1 MENVTM
7 VRIGGVEIGILDLE
21 ETFER
26 VKQLQ
31 IQDEGDLKRTILQEI
46 KKANYI
52 PSSKDVEYTE
62 GLFKAYRRHLG
73 EKIEEKIEGLEIKI
87 LGPGCARCDKLEQDV
102 RALLTEMNVP
112 AEVQHVRDP
121 VTIADYGIIGTP
133 ALVINGV
140 IKEAGKVPK
149 RDEIVKWIKESQS
162 K

>member
-1 MENVTM
+1 MEGVTM
-7 VRIGGVEIGILDLE
+7 VRIGGMEIGILDLE

-31 IQDEGDLKRTILQEI
+31 IKDEGKLKKTILQEV
-46 KKANYI
+46 KKTNYV
-52 PSSKDVEYTE
+52 PSSKDSEYTE

-73 EKIEEKIEGLEIKI
+73 EKVGEEIEGLEIKI

-102 RALLTEMNVP
+102 RSLLTEMNVP

-121 VTIADYGIIGTP
+121 LAIADYGIIRTP

-140 IKEAGKVPK
+140 IKVAGKVPK
-149 RDEIVKWIKESQS
+149 REEIVKWITETQAK
-162 K
+162 